1 MMAEKQGGAIM
12 KELEK
17 LQVTEYRV
25 IDSLKSPF
33 VFNDGTPVKSP
44 ADWPRRRQELVK
56 TAAELQYG
64 KMPPDP
70 EFLEVDLLYKGQP
83 GKLDT
88 YRIRTGT
95 REHQIWFTMIVYT
108 TKQPGKR
115 PAVISGDGCY
125 YFMNDRQV
133 SSLFTDNGVMLVKF
147 NRTEIVPD
155 VRGLPRTSPIHEAY
169 PDGNFSTIAA
179 WAWGYSRVVDA
190 LEKLG
195 IADMDN
201 ITFTGLSR
209 GAKTALLAGAL
220 DERAAIVNPEAP
232 CAGGSCYRIAMK
244 AITEDGEERRSEELE
259 DILKAFPDWFTPE
272 MQNYVD
278 RVCELPFDEHDLKA
292 LVAPRFMFDSEAKSD
307 IWAGPLC
314 AYQSNIAAREVYK
327 FLGAQENLLWYW
339 RDGYHDQTMEDFEM
353 LLNLVLHKA
362 YGTPLSDKF
371 GNVPFDAPEPAFD
384 WRAPE
389 E

>member
-1 MMAEKQGGAIM
+1 MAELK
-12 KELEK
+12 K

-25 IDSLKSPF
+25 IEKLKSPF
-33 VFNDGTPVKSP
+33 VFNDGTPVKTP
-44 ADWPRRRQELVK
+44 DDWPRRRQELIK

-64 KMPPDP
+64 KLPPEP

-95 REHQIWFTMIVYT
+95 REHPVWFTMIVYT
-108 TKQPGKR
+108 TKQPGRR
-115 PAVISGDGCY
+115 PVVISGDGCY
-125 YFMNDRQV
+125 GFMNDMRV
-133 SSLFTDNGVMLVKF
+133 AKLFTDNGVILVKF

-155 VRGLPRTSPIHEAY
+155 VRGLPRSSPIHEAY
-169 PDGNFSTIAA
+169 PNGNFTTIAA

-201 ITFTGLSR
+201 IAFTGLSR
-209 GAKTALLAGAL
+209 GGKTSLLAGAL
-220 DERAAIVNPEAP
+220 DERAAIVNTEAP
-232 CAGGSCYRIAMK
+232 CAGGSCFRIVMK
-244 AITEDGEERRSEELE
+244 AITEDGEEKRSEELE
-259 DILKAFPDWFTPE
+259 DIVRAFPDWFTPE
-272 MQNYVD
+272 MQNYIG
-278 RVCELPFDEHDLKA
+278 RVTELPFDEHDLKA
-292 LVAPRFMFDSEAKSD
+292 LVAPRILFDSEAKSD
-307 IWAGPLC
+307 IWAGPLG
-314 AYQSNIAAREVYK
+314 AYQSNIGAREVYK
-327 FLGAQENLLWYW
+327 FLGSEENLLWYW

-353 LLNLVLHKA
+353 LLNLILHRA
-362 YGTPLSDKF
+362 EGVPLNDKF

-389 E
+389 N

>member
-1 MMAEKQGGAIM
+1 M

-33 VFNDGTPVKSP
+33 VFNDGTPLNSP
-44 ADWPRRRQELVK
+44 SDWPRRREELVK

-64 KMPPDP
+64 KMPPEP

-209 GAKTALLAGAL
+209 GGKTALLAGAL

-272 MQNYVD
+272 MQNYVG
-278 RVCELPFDEHDLKA
+278 RVPELPFDEHDLKA
-292 LVAPRFMFDSEAKSD
+292 LVAPRIMFDSEAKSD

-362 YGTPLSDKF
+362 YGTPLCDKF

>member
-1 MMAEKQGGAIM
+1 M

-17 LQVTEYRV
+17 LHVTEYRV

-33 VFNDGTPVKSP
+33 VFNDGTPLNSP
-44 ADWPRRRQELVK
+44 SDWPRRREELVK

-64 KMPPDP
+64 KMPPEP
-70 EFLEVDLLYKGQP
+70 EFLQVDLLYKGQP

-209 GAKTALLAGAL
+209 GGKTALLAGAL

-272 MQNYVD
+272 MQNYVG
-278 RVCELPFDEHDLKA
+278 RVPELPFDEHDLKA
-292 LVAPRFMFDSEAKSD
+292 LVAPRVMFDSEAKSD

>member
-1 MMAEKQGGAIM
+1 M

-17 LQVTEYRV
+17 LHVTEYRV

-33 VFNDGTPVKSP
+33 VFNDGTPLNSP
-44 ADWPRRRQELVK
+44 SDWPRRREELVK

-64 KMPPDP
+64 KMPPEP

-95 REHQIWFTMIVYT
+95 HEHQIWFTMIVYT

-209 GAKTALLAGAL
+209 GGKTALLAGAL

-272 MQNYVD
+272 MQNYVG
-278 RVCELPFDEHDLKA
+278 RVPELPFDEHDLKA
-292 LVAPRFMFDSEAKSD
+292 LVAPRIMFDSEAKSD

-362 YGTPLSDKF
+362 YGTPLCDKF

>member
-1 MMAEKQGGAIM
+1 M

-64 KMPPDP
+64 KMPPEP

-133 SSLFTDNGVMLVKF
+133 SSLFTDNGVILVKF

-244 AITEDGEERRSEELE
+244 AITEDGEEKRSEELE

-272 MQNYVD
+272 MQNYVG
-278 RVCELPFDEHDLKA
+278 RVSELPFDEHDLKA
-292 LVAPRFMFDSEAKSD
+292 LVAPRIMFDSEAKSD

-314 AYQSNIAAREVYK
+314 AYQSNIAAKEVYK
-327 FLGAQENLLWYW
+327 FLGVQENLLWYW

-362 YGTPLSDKF
+362 YGTPLSGKF

>member
-1 MMAEKQGGAIM
+1 M

-33 VFNDGTPVKSP
+33 VFNDGTPVNSP

-64 KMPPDP
+64 KMPPEP

-155 VRGLPRTSPIHEAY
+155 VRGLPRTSPIHKAY

-272 MQNYVD
+272 MQNYVG
-278 RVCELPFDEHDLKA
+278 RVPELPFDEHDLKA
-292 LVAPRFMFDSEAKSD
+292 LVAPRIMFDSEAKSD

-327 FLGAQENLLWYW
+327 FLGAEENLLWYW

>member
-1 MMAEKQGGAIM
+1 MMMEKRGGAIM

-17 LQVTEYRV
+17 LHVTEYRV

-33 VFNDGTPVKSP
+33 VFNDGTPLNSP
-44 ADWPRRRQELVK
+44 SDWPRRREELVK

-64 KMPPDP
+64 KMPPEP

-95 REHQIWFTMIVYT
+95 HEHQIWFTMIVYT

-209 GAKTALLAGAL
+209 GGKTALLAGAL

-272 MQNYVD
+272 MQNYVG
-278 RVCELPFDEHDLKA
+278 RVPELPFDEHDLKA
-292 LVAPRFMFDSEAKSD
+292 LVAPRVMFDSEAKSD

>member
-1 MMAEKQGGAIM
+1 M
-12 KELEK
+12 KELTK

-25 IDSLKSPF
+25 IEPLKSPF
-33 VFNDGTPVKSP
+33 VFEDGTPVKTP
-44 ADWPRRRQELVK
+44 ADWPRRRQEMIK

-64 KMPPDP
+64 KLPPEP
-70 EFLEVDLLYKGQP
+70 EFLEVEPLYKGQP

-95 REHQIWFTMIVYT
+95 RENQVWFTMAVHT
-108 TKQPGKR
+108 TKQPGRR
-115 PAVISGDGCY
+115 PAVISGDWCWDT
-125 YFMNDRQV
+125 MNDRQV
-133 SSLFTDNGVMLVKF
+133 ASLFTDNGVLLVKF
-147 NRTEIVPD
+147 NRPEIVPD
-155 VRGLPRTSPIHEAY
+155 IRGIGRNSPIHKAY

-209 GAKTALLAGAL
+209 GGKTALLAGAL
-220 DERAAIVNPEAP
+220 DERAAIVNTEAP
-232 CAGGSCYRIAMK
+232 CAGGSCFRVTMK
-244 AITEDGEERRSEELE
+244 AITEDGDERRSEELE
-259 DILKAFPDWFTPE
+259 DILKNFPDWFTPE
-272 MQNYVD
+272 MQNYIGKVS
-278 RVCELPFDEHDLKA
+278 ELPFDEHDLKA
-292 LVAPRFMFDSEAKSD
+292 LVAPRILFNSEAKSD
-307 IWAGPLC
+307 IWAGPLG
-314 AYQSNIAAREVYK
+314 AYQSNIAAKEVFK
-327 FLGAQENLLWYW
+327 FLGVEENLLWYW

-353 LLNLVLHKA
+353 LLNLVLHRA
-362 YGTPLSDKF
+362 NGTPLNDKF

-389 E
+389 I

>member
-1 MMAEKQGGAIM
+1 M

-17 LQVTEYRV
+17 LHITEYRV

-33 VFNDGTPVKSP
+33 VFNDGTPLNSP
-44 ADWPRRRQELVK
+44 SDWPRRREELVK

-64 KMPPDP
+64 KMPPEP
-70 EFLEVDLLYKGQP
+70 EFLQVDLLYKGQP

-209 GAKTALLAGAL
+209 GGKTALLAGAL

-272 MQNYVD
+272 MQNYVG
-278 RVCELPFDEHDLKA
+278 RVPELPFDEHDLKA
-292 LVAPRFMFDSEAKSD
+292 LVAPRIMFDSEAKSD

-362 YGTPLSDKF
+362 YGTPLCDKF

>member
-1 MMAEKQGGAIM
+1 M

-33 VFNDGTPVKSP
+33 VFNDGTPVNSP
-44 ADWPRRRQELVK
+44 SDWPRRRQELVK

-64 KMPPDP
+64 KMPPEP

-272 MQNYVD
+272 MQNYVG

-292 LVAPRFMFDSEAKSD
+292 LVAPRIMFDSEAKSD

-362 YGTPLSDKF
+362 YGTPLCDKF